1 MQHGL
6 QVGHVVQEPGHKGIE
21 LPSLPQQ
28 QLGCLNML
36 LLQNTSLY
44 QQMYT
49 ACTLFLLLQVPLAG
63 EQRAARPDSKDKG
76 RCIGKEAN
84 FVGTLRTWRAARSI
98 RKAWSCLLALATM
111 FSSRSVTL
119 TGEEG
124 WLPMAETTT
133 SFCCAGSSNI
143 SFAAALMRS
152 AAATQ
157 VPPNLCTCTR
167 STAQCCQ
174 AVAVWTSSASA
185 DDSGALPE
193 VSHLLHDNQS
203 RHAAPR
209 TAMRSYNEG

>member
-1 MQHGL
+1 MQHGF
-6 QVGHVVQEPGHKGIE
+6 QVGHVVQEPGHKGVE

-36 LLQNTSLY
+36 LLQDTSLY

-49 ACTLFLLLQVPLAG
+49 ACTPFLLFRVPLAG
-63 EQRAARPDSKDKG
+63 EQQSSLTAKAKG
-76 RCIGKEAN
+76 RYIGKETN
-84 FVGTLRTWRAARSI
+84 CVGNMRTWRAARSI

-133 SFCCAGSSNI
+133 SFCCAGSSI
-143 SFAAALMRS
+143 MSFAAALMRS

-157 VPPNLCTCTR
+157 VPPNLCTCTG
-167 STAQCCQ
+167 SKCS
-174 AVAVWTSSASA
+174 VL
-185 DDSGALPE
+185 SGCR
-193 VSHLLHDNQS
+193 HLDHFCIC
-203 RHAAPR
+203 R
-209 TAMRSYNEG
+209 